1 MVFFLNNNY
10 RGSCVCIF
18 ILKMHL
24 FVSEESI
31 QVPWTCSF
39 EPQSELVRTRLFL
52 WSDLVNIPI
61 VYRVWHNFRQDR
73 IWKWISFCIVCKKY
87 FDKLHSVFHFFFFFC
102 KFCSW
107 QLEEYLEKF
116 LGTNATRF
124 NKFCFWQSNNSFTNF
139 TVSPEK
145 TYFLLPRNRVIS
157 RVILS
162 RRNSRISFRNIPA
175 VGNLFRRTTFCTLD
189 RVAR

>member
-1 MVFFLNNNY
+1 MFFFLNNNY

-52 WSDLVNIPI
+52 WSDSVNIPI

-87 FDKLHSVFHFFFFFC
+87 FDKLHSVFHFFFFFVN
-102 KFCSW
+102 FARDSW
-107 QLEEYLEKF
+107 KNIWRNFWGQTRLVS
-116 LGTNATRF
+116 TNSVSDRAI
-124 NKFCFWQSNNSFTNF
+124 
-139 TVSPEK
+139 TVLQISPCHRRK
-145 TYFLLPRNRVIS
+145 PTSYFRE
-157 RVILS
+157 
-162 RRNSRISFRNIPA
+162 
-175 VGNLFRRTTFCTLD
+175 TE
-189 RVAR
+189 